1 MLRDLPSPLS
11 VTDLRKWSM
20 RTLVISETET
30 SYTCLPVSS
39 HAISHTV
46 TPTFYVNLIKL
57 KWEITRTGGLPH
69 LHENR
74 SLNCVLEV
82 VQCICIIISDQP
94 LLFWLPFCSHFIIII
109 FLIKMR
115 KPLFQR
121 TSYWNEIL

>member
-46 TPTFYVNLIKL
+46 TPTYYVNLIKL
-57 KWEITRTGGLPH
+57 K
-69 LHENR
+69 
-74 SLNCVLEV
+74 
-82 VQCICIIISDQP
+82 
-94 LLFWLPFCSHFIIII
+94 
-109 FLIKMR
+109 
-115 KPLFQR
+115 
-121 TSYWNEIL
+121 